1 MHDADAVPTR
11 HISWWTVAQIVLLVA
26 TLVFAGR
33 TLFQQWSAVRQVARD
48 VHLQWGWISLS
59 GVLVLAVHASLIQAW
74 RRLLTG
80 WGSHLR
86 FGAAVRIW
94 TVSNLGKYLPLKV
107 WSIGAMGML
116 AKREGASGVAAIG
129 AALLGAML
137 NVGTGFGVIAL
148 SGTSVLATVDP
159 MVRTTAVAGSICFVL
174 GVAALPWI
182 LPPVLTRLSRWRG
195 IPDAEQHLSARS
207 LWTVALINAGAWI
220 GYGIAFLLF
229 ARGVAPQ
236 IAGAPGLFIAV
247 YTTSYL
253 AGYLFLFAPGGIG
266 VRETVMTTLLVSLG
280 LAHKPDALFL
290 ALASRVWLTGV
301 EVLPGLIA
309 LPFTR
314 SAAGRAVTAAGGPS
328 DG

>member
-1 MHDADAVPTR
+1 MPATESVPAR
-11 HISWWTVAQIVLLVA
+11 HASWWTVAQVVLLVA
-26 TLVFAGR
+26 TLSFAGR
-33 TLFQQWSAVRQVARD
+33 ALMQQWSAVRQVASD
-48 VHLQWGWISLS
+48 VQLQWGWILLS
-59 GVLVLAVHASLIQAW
+59 GAVVLAVHASLIQSW
-74 RRLLTG
+74 RLLLTG
-80 WGSHLR
+80 WGSRLP

-116 AKREGASGVAAIG
+116 ARREGASGAAAIG

-159 MVRTTAVAGSICFVL
+159 IVRTTAVVGSICFLL
-174 GVAALPWI
+174 GVAGLPWI
-182 LPPVLTRLSRWRG
+182 LPVFLRRLTQWRG
-195 IPDAEQHLSARS
+195 IAEAEQHLSARA
-207 LWTVALINAGAWI
+207 LWVVTLINAIAWA
-220 GYGIAFLLF
+220 GYGMAFLLF

-236 IAGAPGLFIAV
+236 ISGAPGLFVAV
-247 YTTSYL
+247 YTVSYL

-266 VRETVMTTLLVSLG
+266 VREAVMTSLLVSLN

-314 SAAGRAVTAAGGPS
+314 RAIDRPAARTGTAIDS
-328 DG
+328 